1 MKNFILDF
9 AKAQTARIQEL
20 RGFELPKFKVEE
32 AIIDRIVVIPFNNKF
47 EVNITYEYDMLKN
60 IDILFSYILK

>member
-20 RGFELPKFKVEE
+20 RGFELPKFKVG
-32 AIIDRIVVIPFNNKF
+32 DTVSVK
-47 EVNITYEYDMLKN
+47 
-60 IDILFSYILK
+60 